1 MFRRLPQ
8 AWLGDCFGRLKV
20 ELLLASNRLSGGD
33 NEYGAPDCS
42 ELCEAAGAVAEGV
55 VRRCFAKAGDDARA
69 EKGSGRTDVQPLAPP
84 TNKAHLPFD
93 FDDCFFFFAI
103 TYSFGLPTPTQ
114 NNRALQ
120 MNTA

>member
-1 MFRRLPQ
+1 M
-8 AWLGDCFGRLKV
+8 GRYPAPSFAP
-20 ELLLASNRLSGGD
+20 AS
-33 NEYGAPDCS
+33 PPP
-42 ELCEAAGAVAEGV
+42 
-55 VRRCFAKAGDDARA
+55 FRA

-120 MNTA
+120 MNTK